1 MELKIT
7 KHIELLAKN
16 IEVDDDGQADT
27 FDMIEIAIEIGEENN
42 LYNNGDWNDV
52 DREKCYNKA
61 YEII

>member
-16 IEVDDDGQADT
+16 IQVDDDGQADT
-27 FDMIEIAIEIGEENN
+27 FDMIKIAIEIGEENN

>member
-16 IEVDDDGQADT
+16 IQVDDDGQADT